1 MCAGVEHV
9 GARSVF
15 VKHADVFERPEHAHE
30 CCCAVDHCGVDH
42 LALAAFLCFKQC
54 THHAVGKEHAAAAK
68 VAHHVEWWN
77 RCFACA
83 SKVSKRASKGN
94 VINVVAGKRCIR
106 AFLTPTRHATKHQL
120 GVALRAF
127 GWANAQ
133 AFHHTR
139 AETFNECV
147 GFFDQLQQRFNT
159 LWVL

>member
-15 VKHADVFERPEHAHE
+15 VKHANVFERPEHAHE
-30 CCCAVDHCGVDH
+30 CCCAIHHCGVDH

-54 THHAVGKEHAAAAK
+54 THHAIGKEHAAAAK

-77 RCFACA
+77 GCFACA
-83 SKVSKRASKGN
+83 SKVSKRASKSN

-106 AFLTPTRHATKHQL
+106 AFLAQARHATKHQL
-120 GVALRAF
+120 GVALRAHV
-127 GWANAQ
+127 GANAQ

-139 AETFNECV
+139 AETFNKSV
-147 GFFDQLQQRFNT
+147 GFFDQLQQRFNAFR
-159 LWVL
+159 VL